1 MLEINRSAHSILVT
15 RFFWLAFSW
24 SSPCSASGIF
34 FRPELAD
41 IVHHPLVETAI
52 DYHSIKCSSGEDLEE
67 SLVRIRHESG
77 VKVIGTEESFL
88 R

>member
-1 MLEINRSAHSILVT
+1 M
-15 RFFWLAFSW
+15 
-24 SSPCSASGIF
+24 
-34 FRPELAD
+34 
-41 IVHHPLVETAI
+41 HHPLVESAI
-52 DYHSIKCSSGEDLEE
+52 DYNRIKCSSGGDLEE

>member
-1 MLEINRSAHSILVT
+1 
-15 RFFWLAFSW
+15 
-24 SSPCSASGIF
+24 
-34 FRPELAD
+34 
-41 IVHHPLVETAI
+41 VHHPLVETAI
-52 DYHSIKCSSGEDLEE
+52 DYHSIKCSSGGDLEE

>member
-1 MLEINRSAHSILVT
+1 MRASPGNGVLVRPLMSCVPPRILEIIWCIL
-15 RFFWLAFSW
+15 
-24 SSPCSASGIF
+24 P
-34 FRPELAD
+34 PELAD
-41 IVHHPLVETAI
+41 IVHHPLVESAI
-52 DYHSIKCSSGEDLEE
+52 DYHRIKCSSGGDLEE